1 MTFVEHLDELRTRL
15 LRSIAVL
22 GVAMI
27 GSMFFYRTLIDVAT
41 IPHYRAMSW
50 LGIGANFIFGSFGTV
65 GTVMKMAAIVG
76 FFAASPYVAREWWGF
91 VAAGLYGNE
100 RRSVRAFA
108 PVSFLLFVLG
118 GVFGYFLLIPFTLY
132 AMMRMMPLEKVAP
145 VLQLGDYLG
154 FVLTLTLILG
164 LVFQL
169 PLIMV
174 FLTKI
179 GLLPPDRYR
188 SWRKHAVLGAIVFA
202 AVISPPDLL
211 SMAVFA
217 LPLLGLYEIGL
228 WSSVWAAGRNPGGP
242 ART

>member
-15 LRSIAVL
+15 LRCIGALLVTML
-22 GVAMI
+22 

-50 LGIGANFIFGSFGTV
+50 LGSGAQFIFGSFGTI

-76 FFAASPYVAREWWGF
+76 FFAASPYVARELWGF
-91 VAAGLYGNE
+91 VAAGLYRNE
-100 RRSVRAFA
+100 RRYVRAFA

-145 VLQLGDYLG
+145 VLNLGDYLG
-154 FVLTLTLILG
+154 FVLTLTIVLG
-164 LVFQL
+164 MVFQL
-169 PLIMV
+169 PLVMV

-179 GLLPPDRYR
+179 GLVSPGRYR
-188 SWRKHAVLGAIVFA
+188 SWRKHAVLANIVFA
-202 AVISPPDLL
+202 AVIAPPDVL

-217 LPLLGLYEIGL
+217 LPLLVLYEVGL
-228 WSSVWAAGRNPGGP
+228 WCSVWAAGR
-242 ART
+242 T